1 MEATYNDVNNWKYK
15 DLIGVFNGQEVGAKT
30 YQIRTKQEAEDLL
43 KDEAFSGGGGG
54 GDGKD
59 GGLKFVELYMPMEDA
74 PKALRLTAEASAE
87 NNARQG

>member
-1 MEATYNDVNNWKYK
+1 MDATYNDVNNWKYK
-15 DLIGVFNGQEVGAKT
+15 DLINVFNGQEVGAKT

-43 KDEAFSGGGGG
+43 KDEAFSGGGGS
-54 GDGKD
+54 DGKD